1 MNKLHQQITKI
12 SASMIFIA
20 AIMTSAPSLAESTT
34 LNGVEISST
43 EGKGYDIVLNTD
55 TATNVQTKEATS
67 DKLVLDLKNTKVAK
81 DANTVYKDADGI
93 ENVILKPKANNLEIE
108 INGKEAGQSKVSLNN
123 EIEKTPKNYEN
134 TVFVNL
140 PMHSYAPV
148 RDIEAEASES
158 GLIWLLR
165 SIKNSQSLR
174 SLLSSANLGWI
185 LCFALMFGF
194 LVMTNLKNRP
204 QRKVNVK
211 IGNDDNL
218 DKENTLLKQ
227 ALARKEGLIAEG
239 LGSQTRTT
247 ISPKAVQLQPQRRT
261 IQPQQPTAQRQNYGL
276 RAYGNQPANASN
288 NSFKIQSTPLQRD
301 VLSAATGTTRKP
313 MRVATATKQ
322 ELREDVRKNEVR
334 IDNVKF
340 LESMAKIYERS
351 GRSDLASGLANNIK
365 RARTAR

>member
-1 MNKLHQQITKI
+1 
-12 SASMIFIA
+12 
-20 AIMTSAPSLAESTT
+20 
-34 LNGVEISST
+34 
-43 EGKGYDIVLNTD
+43 GYDIVLNTD
-55 TATNVQTKEATS
+55 TKTNVETKEATS

-93 ENVILKPKANNLEIE
+93 ENVILKPQANNLEIE
-108 INGKEAGQSKVSLNN
+108 INGKEAGESKVSLNN
-123 EIEKTPKNYEN
+123 EVTEKAPKNYEN

-148 RDIEAEASES
+148 KDTEAESES
-158 GLIWLLR
+158 SLIWLLR
-165 SIKNSQSLR
+165 SIKHSQTLR
-174 SLLSSANLGWI
+174 SLLTSANLGWI
-185 LCFALMFGF
+185 LCFTLMFGF
-194 LVMTNLKNRP
+194 LIMTNLKNRP

-211 IGNDDNL
+211 ISNNDNL
-218 DKENTLLKQ
+218 DTDNTLLKQ

-247 ISPKAVQLQPQRRT
+247 ISPKAVQPQPQRRT
-261 IQPQQPTAQRQNYGL
+261 IQSQQPTAQRQNYGL

-301 VLSAATGTTRKP
+301 VLSAATGTSRRP
-313 MRVATATKQ
+313 MRAATATKQ
-322 ELREDVRKNEVR
+322 ELKEDMRKNEVR

-365 RARTAR
+365 RAKTNR